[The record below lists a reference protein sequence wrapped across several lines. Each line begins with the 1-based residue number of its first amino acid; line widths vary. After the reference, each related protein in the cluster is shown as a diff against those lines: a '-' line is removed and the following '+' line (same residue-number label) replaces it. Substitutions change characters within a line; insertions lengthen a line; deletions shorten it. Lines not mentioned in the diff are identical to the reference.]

1 MTVGLVLM
9 DGQPASLDV
18 LAHQAL
24 VNYGAYTSFRVE
36 GGAARGLDR
45 HLARLE
51 QSALALF
58 GEAVPGGRLR
68 DLMRMAVGGREA
80 CWLRVSLF
88 SPEIGHRDPTYM
100 GAPRIMTA
108 VFDPPPPLAGSVRLM
123 TLDYEREAPELKH
136 TATFG
141 LMRARR
147 AARAAGFDD
156 AMFVDRAGRISEG
169 SLWNIGFVQG
179 DAVVWPHAAMLAGV
193 TQAIL
198 RDGLEKAGVTQQT
211 RAVTRDDLRTFDGAF
226 LCNSATPAAS
236 VTAIDGV
243 TLAEPADLIEHLRGL
258 WAASPLQPL

>member
-1 MTVGLVLM
+1 MILI
-9 DGQPASLDV
+9 DGQPASPGD

-24 VNYGAYTSFRVE
+24 VNYGAYTSLRVE
-36 GGAARGLDR
+36 GGAARGLAL

-58 GEAVPGGRLR
+58 GEAVAEGRLR
-68 DLMRMAVGGREA
+68 DLMRLAVGGREA

-88 SPEIGHRDPTYM
+88 SPEIGHRDPTYI
-100 GAPRIMTA
+100 GAPRVMTA

-156 AMFVDRAGRISEG
+156 ALFVDRAGRISEG

-179 DAVVWPHAAMLAGV
+179 DTVLWPQATMLTGV
-193 TQAIL
+193 TQAVL
-198 RDGLEKAGVTQQT
+198 RDALEKTGVTQQT
-211 RAVTRDDLRTFDGAF
+211 RPVTCDDLRTFDGAF

-236 VTAIDGV
+236 VTAIDGL
-243 TLAEPADLIEHLRGL
+243 TLSEPSALVQRLRGL
-258 WAASPLQPL
+258 WAAAPLQPI